1 MCSWF
6 TDQNII
12 KVIIGWKQQ
21 PCDLKDRRPLAL
33 IGTKTGNC
41 QCLPE
46 NTMPPTTHLFHWLAV
61 LQFQATKVELW
72 LEAAKGNVFKKFRK
86 APGSGGQT
94 EKPCLEKPGKGNS
107 AVSVGSPLPCAGLW
121 WQRLEEGDTEIPLAS
136 LTKGRHLNLPP
147 TRSRH
152 TEGEAFLLRDTEQ
165 RRVHIGRCPEK
176 MATAHP
182 PSHGHPP

>member
-21 PCDLKDRRPLAL
+21 HCDLKDRRPLAL

-41 QCLPE
+41 LCLPD

-72 LEAAKGNVFKKFRK
+72 LEAAKGNVLKNSGKLPGLEDRLKNPAWKSQEKATLQFPWVRLCHVQDYGDKDWRK
-86 APGSGGQT
+86 ETQRS
-94 EKPCLEKPGKGNS
+94 LW
-107 AVSVGSPLPCAGLW
+107 LPSQRAGAW
-121 WQRLEEGDTEIPLAS
+121 IY
-136 LTKGRHLNLPP
+136 LPP
-147 TRSRH
+147 RVGT
-152 TEGEAFLLRDTEQ
+152 LR
-165 RRVHIGRCPEK
+165 EK
-176 MATAHP
+176 HF
-182 PSHGHPP
+182 S